1 MDLMKNLLE
10 EEIFLKKKTYSRNQM
25 FLNFSSIKMKEDYLT
40 DQVYPSPNGTP
51 CTIYTKYNT
60 AQSIHKLPA
69 GANSI
74 PGSSLSL
81 QSHGI
86 WVTRIRHFRG
96 RSNSDRHSV
105 LKYNTKYRIQNR
117 MGEILT
123 DCATQCATQKT
134 EKSAINFK
142 KLQ

>member
-1 MDLMKNLLE
+1 MRCTPL
-10 EEIFLKKKTYSRNQM
+10 QM
-25 FLNFSSIKMKEDYLT
+25 VHPVL
-40 DQVYPSPNGTP
+40 
-51 CTIYTKYNT
+51 YTKYNT

-134 EKSAINFK
+134 EKSAINSK
-142 KLQ
+142 KLQCVFFVIFSLLSANGHEVKWIALLMNFLNCTFSRF

>member
-1 MDLMKNLLE
+1 MVHPVLL
-10 EEIFLKKKTYSRNQM
+10 
-25 FLNFSSIKMKEDYLT
+25 
-40 DQVYPSPNGTP
+40 
-51 CTIYTKYNT
+51 YTKYNT

-105 LKYNTKYRIQNR
+105 LKYNTKYRIQNT
-117 MGEILT
+117 MGGILT

-134 EKSAINFK
+134 EKSAINSK
-142 KLQ
+142 KLDCIFL